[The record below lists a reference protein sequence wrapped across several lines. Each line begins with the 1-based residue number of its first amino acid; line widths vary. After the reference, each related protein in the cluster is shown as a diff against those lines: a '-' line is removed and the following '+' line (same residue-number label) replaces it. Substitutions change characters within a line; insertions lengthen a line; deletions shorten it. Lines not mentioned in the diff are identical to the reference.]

1 MVEPLPK
8 SQPIEILS
16 AGTGKDWVKIP
27 EPTRGDEVGNDTGE
41 DLRQRLNQLLTE
53 VLLSE
58 NLVVLAGLG
67 TTLYIK
73 NENGSPCGPT
83 MSQLWDGVA
92 KMAGKS
98 FEAIKKQVRYSTP
111 AEGGDNIE
119 LLLSHCQLSERLE
132 PNTEIGQFVAGAE
145 KLIVEK
151 CRFVGPGTN
160 LSSHELFLRKVA
172 RRNPRKPRLKVF
184 TTNYDLTFESAASHL
199 RFVVIDGFSHTQPQ
213 EFDGSHFGYDFV
225 VRSQDREV
233 PDYLPNVFYL
243 FKLHG
248 SVDWELGSGQVT
260 KKQIPTKPLIIYP
273 RMSKFESSYDQPFI
287 ELMSRFQLSLREPN
301 TGLLVLGFG
310 MNDHHIVQPVLS
322 AIRANIGL
330 KAAIVSPSLK
340 AGKNAAIQ
348 SIRALIQDGDWRLSL
363 LNAKFEEIV
372 SLLPD
377 LVKETEAE
385 QHGARLRALE
395 KTK

>member
-1 MVEPLPK
+1 MVETPTK
-8 SQPIEILS
+8 SQPIEVLS
-16 AGTGKDWVKIP
+16 AGTGKDWVEIP
-27 EPTRGDEVGNDTGE
+27 ELARADELASDKGE

-67 TTLYIK
+67 TTLYIRDEK
-73 NENGSPCGPT
+73 GNRCGPT
-83 MSQLWDGVA
+83 MPQLWDEVA
-92 KMAGKS
+92 KKAGEH
-98 FEAIKKQVRYSTP
+98 FEAIKEKVRYSTP
-111 AEGGDNIE
+111 KEGGDNIE
-119 LLLSHCQLSERLE
+119 LLLSHCLLSERLE
-132 PNTEIGQFVAGAE
+132 PNKQIGEFVAGAE
-145 KLIVEK
+145 RLIAER
-151 CRFVGPGTN
+151 CRFVKPGTS
-160 LSSHELFLRKVA
+160 LSSHESFLRKVA
-172 RRNPRKPRLKVF
+172 RRNPRKPRLRVF
-184 TTNYDLTFESAASHL
+184 TTNYDLTFETAASHL
-199 RFVVIDGFSHTQPQ
+199 RFVVVDGFSHTQPQ

-248 SVDWELGSGQVT
+248 SVDWELDSGQIT
-260 KKQIPTKPLIIYP
+260 KKQIPPKPLIIYP

-310 MNDHHIVQPVLS
+310 MNDHHIVQPVMS

-330 KAAIVSPSLK
+330 KAAIVGPSLK
-340 AGKNAAIQ
+340 TSKNEAIQ
-348 SIRALIQDGDWRLSL
+348 SIRSLIQEGDWRLSL
-363 LNAKFEEIV
+363 VNAKFEEV
-372 SLLPD
+372 VPLLPD

-385 QHGARLRALE
+385 QHRARLRTLE